1 MLKMCRI
8 SVILIVASM
17 LVSCVALSKV
27 ENYEEQAMAMAGNE
41 KIHMDATE
49 EIDNV
54 NGLLPSTIYIKT
66 ATQTF
71 NKDYQFCLSD
81 GRIYYKGRS
90 AEKGPTH
97 WEMLETGLPYSK
109 IGRFPTPQRI
119 ISIAGDVDSLLAMD
133 QEGKVYEYY
142 FERTTI
148 RRHLTW
154 YHVMGFPTKGQL
166 ALNRTTGST
175 RAWTVG
181 TRRSEVL
188 WYEDIFGNQHHY
200 GSMGIETYYILNED
214 GTAIRFTDSGLP
226 ADLSRSMPLPERG
239 AFIARNI
246 SASGSTLFVI
256 NDAGEMYTRL
266 IDFDTMGGDPMFFLY
281 TYKNEKQPYDGTQYI
296 TNFTEWGLPN
306 EEWAKQPEIPL
317 SGKARIT
324 RHITIFQTGRGNDA
338 RELRVGGLSTDGK
351 TGFYFKN
358 LKDDVWQFK
367 EMPMQFAEESF
378 LDTTMDRTSLR
389 RPKQEIAY
397 NGSTTLPDGTELIL
411 SIPDFMMSDG
421 GCTLKFTV
429 GNETADIK
437 MYPVEIWSYM
447 YRLDP
452 GMDGTPKLFFVT
464 FDTEGLAEQ
473 NLSPAFRNIL
483 ETLFQNKSLELFSCY
498 AEATRDFISILMPET
513 PYGDVTLLLSETE
526 SPSVTPDTFRYTYLY
541 DSSILDYYTDDK
553 IKSDLEANK
562 AYLDLVK
569 KGKRLSKSFHRSA
582 VSASLCYQSFD
593 LLSAVTLLNRI
604 NYPKIKTVTSFGDR
618 IVEAN
623 RNLYNQ
629 LEKNHKIIYT
639 HLIELLKKRIE
650 ALETDSHQ
658 PDTLQD
664 YLDQA
669 GIPLKTCTEIPYFPG
684 FLIHTKDGEPLLV
697 EMNKPLKRIESYNS
711 GDKKKFKCDVTYH
724 SPTWKE
730 MDGRSGL
737 LTIRN
742 GKLTLTAAEFRHPV
756 YAEDLP

>member
-1 MLKMCRI
+1 
-8 SVILIVASM
+8 
-17 LVSCVALSKV
+17 
-27 ENYEEQAMAMAGNE
+27 
-41 KIHMDATE
+41 
-49 EIDNV
+49 
-54 NGLLPSTIYIKT
+54 
-66 ATQTF
+66 
-71 NKDYQFCLSD
+71 
-81 GRIYYKGRS
+81 
-90 AEKGPTH
+90 
-97 WEMLETGLPYSK
+97 
-109 IGRFPTPQRI
+109 
-119 ISIAGDVDSLLAMD
+119 
-133 QEGKVYEYY
+133 
-142 FERTTI
+142 
-148 RRHLTW
+148 
-154 YHVMGFPTKGQL
+154 
-166 ALNRTTGST
+166 
-175 RAWTVG
+175 
-181 TRRSEVL
+181 
-188 WYEDIFGNQHHY
+188 
-200 GSMGIETYYILNED
+200 
-214 GTAIRFTDSGLP
+214 
-226 ADLSRSMPLPERG
+226 
-239 AFIARNI
+239 
-246 SASGSTLFVI
+246 
-256 NDAGEMYTRL
+256 
-266 IDFDTMGGDPMFFLY
+266 
-281 TYKNEKQPYDGTQYI
+281 
-296 TNFTEWGLPN
+296 
-306 EEWAKQPEIPL
+306 
-317 SGKARIT
+317 
-324 RHITIFQTGRGNDA
+324 
-338 RELRVGGLSTDGK
+338 
-351 TGFYFKN
+351 
-358 LKDDVWQFK
+358 
-367 EMPMQFAEESF
+367 
-378 LDTTMDRTSLR
+378 
-389 RPKQEIAY
+389 
-397 NGSTTLPDGTELIL
+397 
-411 SIPDFMMSDG
+411 
-421 GCTLKFTV
+421 
-429 GNETADIK
+429 

-684 FLIHTKDGEPLLV
+684 FLIHTEDGEPLLV
-697 EMNKPLKRIESYNS
+697 EMNKPLKRIESYTA

-737 LTIRN
+737 LTISN